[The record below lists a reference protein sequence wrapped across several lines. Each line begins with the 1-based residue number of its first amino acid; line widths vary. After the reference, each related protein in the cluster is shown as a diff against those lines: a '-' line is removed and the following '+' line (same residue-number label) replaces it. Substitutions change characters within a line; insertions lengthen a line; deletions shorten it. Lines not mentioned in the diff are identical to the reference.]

1 MRYWVGVII
10 IVIILISL
18 PFLQS
23 RGVFPLVPQAASHAP
38 GVSPEQHSPN
48 GTPISPPDNLD
59 PVNQPEPYPPD
70 DSDPV
75 DQPEPYPP
83 DLTPND
89 PDVVLMLAYLTFDD
103 GPNSHFT
110 GPILD
115 ILKEHSAVAT
125 FFVLGENAVLHP
137 DLIERMLQEG
147 HAVAN
152 HTYTHI
158 YKKIYASPDALIQE
172 LDQCSQVL
180 EPLTGHP
187 VKVFRAPGG
196 PQRLT
201 AAMKTRLAAEGYTSI
216 SWNMTGRDSDPAG
229 VTPEVMLETVTSDL
243 DRVEQLGRTPILLL
257 HDGTQLHT
265 LEVNE
270 GSAVARYIQNRESVI
285 TALPEIIKLF
295 RARGYTFGTVD
306 HNTPSAW

>member
-1 MRYWVGVII
+1 MKSWLGAII
-10 IVIILISL
+10 IVIILICL
-18 PFLQS
+18 PFLLS
-23 RGVFPLVPQAASHAP
+23 SGVIPYVPQAASHAP
-38 GVSPEQHSPN
+38 GLSPEPQAPAN
-48 GTPISPPDNLD
+48 N
-59 PVNQPEPYPPD
+59 PVSSTDEP
-70 DSDPV
+70 DPV
-75 DQPEPYPP
+75 DKPEPLPPP

-89 PDVVLMLAYLTFDD
+89 PDGVHKLTYLTFDD

-115 ILKEHSAVAT
+115 ILKEHGVVAT
-125 FFVLGENAVLHP
+125 FFVLGENAALHP
-137 DLIERMLQEG
+137 NLIERMLREG

-152 HTYTHI
+152 HSYTHI
-158 YKKIYASPDALIQE
+158 YKKIYASPDALIEE
-172 LDQCSQVL
+172 LDQTSQVL
-180 EPLTGHP
+180 EPMTGHP

-201 AAMKTRLAAEGYTSI
+201 AAMKTRLKAEGYTSI

-229 VTPEVMLETVTSDL
+229 VTPEVILETVTSDL
-243 DRVEQLGRTPILLL
+243 NRVEQLGRTPILLL
-257 HDGTQLHT
+257 HDGTQLHS
-265 LEVNE
+265 LDVSE

-295 RARGYTFGTVD
+295 RERGYNFATVD